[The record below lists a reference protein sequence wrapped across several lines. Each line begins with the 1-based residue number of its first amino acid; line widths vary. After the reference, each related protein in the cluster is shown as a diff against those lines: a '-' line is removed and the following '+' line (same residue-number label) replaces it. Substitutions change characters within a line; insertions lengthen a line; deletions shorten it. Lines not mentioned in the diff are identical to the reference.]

1 MAQRINE
8 AQVES
13 LYTLMQE
20 SMSMDE
26 QAIEA
31 YEAAVVAMASETGV
45 SRGVIEAQL
54 DERAWG

>member
-8 AQVES
+8 DQVES
-13 LYTLMQE
+13 LYRLMQE

-45 SRGVIEAQL
+45 SREVIEAQL